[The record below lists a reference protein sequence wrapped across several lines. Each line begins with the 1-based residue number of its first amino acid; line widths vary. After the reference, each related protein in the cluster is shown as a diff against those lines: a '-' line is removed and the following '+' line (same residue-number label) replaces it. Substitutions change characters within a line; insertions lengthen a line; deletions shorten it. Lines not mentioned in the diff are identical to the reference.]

1 MESRNMTIELLETIH
16 LFTKI
21 MRKPP
26 NEHGMKFTDMIV
38 IGQLRDY
45 FDEHPEKSSVAT
57 GELGKRFG
65 FTKPMLTHILDRLEE
80 HDVIKREQSAE
91 DRRVTL
97 LSFSETGRK
106 QFEKDFEELRSKFSR
121 ILGKMGSEDS
131 ERFIS
136 LLKRFVETAAEENSG
151 TGV

>member
-1 MESRNMTIELLETIH
+1 
-16 LFTKI
+16 
-21 MRKPP
+21 
-26 NEHGMKFTDMIV
+26 
-38 IGQLRDY
+38 
-45 FDEHPEKSSVAT
+45 
-57 GELGKRFG
+57 
-65 FTKPMLTHILDRLEE
+65 MLTHILDRLEE